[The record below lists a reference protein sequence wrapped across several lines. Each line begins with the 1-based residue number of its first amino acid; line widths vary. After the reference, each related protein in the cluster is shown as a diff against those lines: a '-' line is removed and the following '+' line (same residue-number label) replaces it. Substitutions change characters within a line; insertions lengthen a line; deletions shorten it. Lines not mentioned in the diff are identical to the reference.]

1 MATPFAVEVVTPERV
16 LYSGEVEEVSLRTD
30 EGEIAFLAKHE
41 DYIGAV
47 DITVCKLTPHSGG
60 DAAEPLL
67 IAIHGGFVHVDESG
81 VKLLA
86 SVAELGGEIDVD
98 RARTAL
104 TNAEARR
111 NTETTSTHA
120 EESGDDHADGIA
132 KSGAMLALLEPDAP
146 EQAIRRAEVRLE
158 AAGAA
163 LRN

>member
-1 MATPFAVEVVTPERV
+1 MATPFSVEVVTPERV
-16 LYSGEVEEVSLRTD
+16 LFSGEVEEVSLRTD

-47 DITVCKLTPHSGG
+47 DITVCKLTPQAGG
-60 DAAEPLL
+60 DAAEPELL
-67 IAIHGGFVHVDESG
+67 AIHGGFVHVDESG
-81 VKLLA
+81 VKILA

-98 RARTAL
+98 RARNAL
-104 TNAEARR
+104 VTAEARR
-111 NTETTSTHA
+111 TSEPASSNA
-120 EESGDDHADGIA
+120 EESGDDRGAGIA
-132 KSGAMLALLEPDAP
+132 KSGAMLALLEPEAP